1 MVERAHTRHTPTE
14 SQVKAHMLDARS
26 PALPFLVACAG
37 IGFFAVM
44 DALMKDLSI
53 ALGAYN
59 AVLWRCLIGAVL
71 AGAVWA
77 ALRSPWPS
85 QSVLLL
91 HLVRATLV
99 AAMAVSFFWALA
111 RLPLAEAIALSFIA
125 PLITLYLAAVIL
137 GEKIGRDAIAASL
150 LGLAGM
156 MIIVSAKLGAP
167 GGGLHDAAAV
177 GAVLFSAV
185 AYAVNLVI
193 ARKQA
198 QVASPTEIAFFQNLL
213 VGGLLALAAPWLAVV
228 PSVTWWPHLVSA
240 AALATIS
247 VFLLAWAYARAE
259 AQKLVTAEYTAFL
272 WAAALGWI
280 WFGEGL
286 AWQTVAGTALIV
298 AGCVIAARKKTVIN
312 EQEVF
317 A

>member
-1 MVERAHTRHTPTE
+1 MTHP
-14 SQVKAHMLDARS
+14 RS
-26 PALPFLVACAG
+26 PALPFTVACVG
-37 IGFFAVM
+37 IGLFSVM

-59 AVLWRCLIGAVL
+59 AVLWRCLIGAAL

-77 ALRSPWPS
+77 ALRSPLPS
-85 QSVLLL
+85 REALGL
-91 HLVRATLV
+91 HAVRSALV

-125 PLITLYLAAVIL
+125 PLITLYLAAVML
-137 GEKIGRDAIAASL
+137 GEKVGRDAIIASL

-156 MIIVSAKLGAP
+156 LVILSAKLGAD
-167 GGGLHDAAAV
+167 GQVRDAMAV
-177 GAVLFSAV
+177 GAILFSAV
-185 AYAVNLVI
+185 AYAINLII

-213 VGGLLALAAPWLAVV
+213 VGLILALAAPWGAVL
-228 PSVTWWPHLVSA
+228 PSAEWGPHLLG
-240 AALATIS
+240 AALLATMS

-259 AQKLVTAEYTAFL
+259 AQQLVAVEYTAFL
-272 WAAALGWI
+272 WAAALGWV
-280 WFGEGL
+280 WFGEAL
-286 AWQTVAGTALIV
+286 AWQTVAGTVLIV
-298 AGCVIAARKKTVIN
+298 AGCIIAARKKPLVDRV
-312 EQEVF
+312 EPLP

>member
-1 MVERAHTRHTPTE
+1 MP
-14 SQVKAHMLDARS
+14 DPRS
-26 PALPFLVACAG
+26 PALPFMVACGG
-37 IGFFAVM
+37 IGLFAIM

-59 AVLWRCLIGAVL
+59 AVLWRCLIGAAL
-71 AGAVWA
+71 AGVVWA
-77 ALRSPWPS
+77 ARKSPWPS
-85 QSVLLL
+85 RAVLGL
-91 HLVRATLV
+91 HFVRSALV

-125 PLITLYLAAVIL
+125 PLITLYFAAVML
-137 GEKIGRDAIAASL
+137 GERIGRDAIIASL

-156 MIIVSAKLGAP
+156 LVILSAKLGAD
-167 GGGLHDAAAV
+167 GQIRDAMAV

-185 AYAVNLVI
+185 AYAINLVI

-213 VGGLLALAAPWLAVV
+213 VGLILALAAPWLAIL
-228 PSVTWWPHLVSA
+228 PDSAWGPHLLA
-240 AALATIS
+240 AALLATCS

-259 AQKLVTAEYTAFL
+259 AQQLVSAEYTAFL
-272 WAAALGWI
+272 WAAALGWL
-280 WFGEGL
+280 WFGEPL
-286 AWQTVAGTALIV
+286 AWQTVAGTVLIV
-298 AGCVIAARKKTVIN
+298 AGCLIAARKKPMVDQV
-312 EQEVF
+312 EPLP